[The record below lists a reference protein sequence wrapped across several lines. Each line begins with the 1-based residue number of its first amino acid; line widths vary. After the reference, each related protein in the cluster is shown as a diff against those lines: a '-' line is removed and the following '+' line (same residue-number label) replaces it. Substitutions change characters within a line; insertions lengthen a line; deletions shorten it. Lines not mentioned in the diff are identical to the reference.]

1 MLCHR
6 WGGWRGAGV
15 HPALQVEC
23 AHGCSRLLLLLVA
36 ESMSHPVTST
46 CGVLRGV
53 KHELGSCYVQTGACL
68 CSPPM
73 LCATNMPL
81 AMSESMVLTQGL
93 LRLIPGDPCR
103 DPAATDAG
111 DPVDTLRHTSSCT
124 PRARASWS
132 ISAATLAGVQPR
144 TSWPSTSSRTSP
156 TATVLEVAP
165 PLDACCRAVWE

>member
-1 MLCHR
+1 MA
-6 WGGWRGAGV
+6 GAR
-15 HPALQVEC
+15 PALQVEC

-53 KHELGSCYVQTGACL
+53 KHEPGSCYVQTGACL

-73 LCATNMPL
+73 LCATNMPTCN
-81 AMSESMVLTQGL
+81 VRVYGTDTGL

-111 DPVDTLRHTSSCT
+111 DAVDTLRHTSSCT

-132 ISAATLAGVQPR
+132 MSAATLAGVQPC

-156 TATVLEVAP
+156 TATVLELAP
-165 PLDACCRAVWE
+165 PLAVCCRAVWE